1 MCKSNQCFLVIQF
14 KPYICSNLMHIMT
27 KSIFLETHNLK
38 NKATGLGTFNY
49 ELIKG
54 FSQLELGDLELT
66 LNVKNPGLL
75 ESEFEEKFKYHKF
88 KNLSRHWI
96 FRTRKK
102 YDLWHSVNQNTK
114 VEPFHVK
121 NYLLTVHDVNF
132 VEEISSNMQH
142 KVNQLFIEKLK
153 KSTAIT
159 YISEFAKKQTHQY
172 FDVPKVPE
180 YVIHNGNPIS
190 TILDNTTFISPIPV
204 DKPFLY
210 SIGDF
215 LERKNF
221 LSLIKMM
228 VHITDFNLILSGN
241 KNKPYGKEIEQF
253 IKENNL
259 QNRVFL
265 TGKVD
270 DLVKQFYLSKCLAFV
285 FPSIREG
292 FGLPPIEAMSFGKP
306 IFLSN
311 KTSLPEIG
319 GENAYYWD
327 NFDPEYMKT
336 VLTNGLDHFY
346 SNQNKMEELMKKRAA
361 NFDWKVAA
369 SDYLKVY
376 NKIVL

>member
-1 MCKSNQCFLVIQF
+1 MVKTV
-14 KPYICSNLMHIMT
+14 
-27 KSIFLETHNLK
+27 FLETHNLK

-54 FSQLELGDLELT
+54 LYQLPFNDLELT
-66 LNVKNPGLL
+66 LNVKNLELL
-75 ESEFEEKFKYHKF
+75 VSEFGEKFNYHKYTD
-88 KNLSRHWI
+88 LSRHWL

-114 VEPFHVK
+114 VEPFHVN

-132 VEEISSNMQH
+132 VEEISADMNH
-142 KVNQLFIEKLK
+142 RVNKLFISKLEKA
-153 KSTAIT
+153 TAIT

-172 FDVPKVPE
+172 FNVPNVPE
-180 YVIHNGNPIS
+180 YVIYNGNPIS
-190 TILDNTTFISPIPV
+190 TPIDTTGFVSKIPL

-221 LSLIKMM
+221 ISLVKMM
-228 VHITDFNLILSGN
+228 QHIPDFNLILSGN
-241 KNKPYGKEIEQF
+241 NNKPYGKEIEQY

-265 TGKVD
+265 TGKVT
-270 DLVKQFYLSKCLAFV
+270 DLDKQFYLSNCHAFV

-292 FGLPPIEAMSFGKP
+292 FGLPPIEAMHFGKP
-306 IFLSN
+306 VFLSD

-336 VLTNGLDHFY
+336 TLINGLDHFY
-346 SNQNKMEELMKKRAA
+346 NNQNKMELLMKKRAA
-361 NFDWKVAA
+361 SFDWKVAA
-369 SDYLKVY
+369 AQYLKVY
-376 NKIVL
+376 EKCLS

>member
-1 MCKSNQCFLVIQF
+1 
-14 KPYICSNLMHIMT
+14 MT
-27 KSIFLETHNLK
+27 KTVFLETHNLK

-54 FSQLELGDLELT
+54 LSKLEFNSLDLT
-66 LNVKNPGLL
+66 LNAKNTELL
-75 ESEFEEKFKYHKF
+75 KAEFGEKFKYNKYS
-88 KNLSRHWI
+88 NLSRHSI

-102 YDLWHSVNQNTK
+102 FDLWHSVNQNTK
-114 VEPFHVK
+114 IEPFHVNK
-121 NYLLTVHDVNF
+121 YLLTVHDVNF
-132 VEEISSNMQH
+132 VEEISTDMNH
-142 KVNQLFIEKLK
+142 KANKIFLAKLK

-172 FDVPKVPE
+172 FDVPNVPE

-190 TILDNTTFISPIPV
+190 TILDTSAFVSKIPS

-221 LSLIKMM
+221 LSVVKMM
-228 VHITDFNLILSGN
+228 IHIKDLNLVISGN
-241 KNKPYGKEIEQF
+241 NNKSYGVEIAKF
-253 IKENNL
+253 IQEYNL

-270 DLVKQFYLSKCLAFV
+270 DVAKQFYLSKCYAFV

-292 FGLPPIEAMSFGKP
+292 FGLPPIEAMHFGKP

-319 GENAYYWD
+319 GKHSYYWD
-327 NFDPEYMKT
+327 NFDPEYMKNS
-336 VLTNGLDHFY
+336 LIEGLNHFY
-346 SNQNKMEELMKKRAA
+346 SNQNEMELLMKKRAA
-361 NFDWKVAA
+361 SFDWKVAA
-369 SDYLKVY
+369 AEYLKVY
-376 NKIVL
+376 EKCLF

>member
-1 MCKSNQCFLVIQF
+1 MSKTV
-14 KPYICSNLMHIMT
+14 
-27 KSIFLETHNLK
+27 FLETHNLK

-54 FSQLELGDLELT
+54 LYQLDFNDLELT
-66 LNVKNPGLL
+66 LNAKEPKVLKA
-75 ESEFEEKFKYHKF
+75 EFGDKFKYHKYT
-88 KNLSRHWI
+88 NLSRHHI
-96 FRTRKK
+96 FRVRKK

-114 VEPFHVK
+114 VEPFHVNK
-121 NYLLTVHDVNF
+121 YLLTVHDVNF
-132 VEEISSNMQH
+132 AEEISSDMNH
-142 KVNQLFIEKLK
+142 KVNALFRAKLE

-159 YISEFAKKQTHQY
+159 YISEFAKKQTHDY
-172 FDVPKVPE
+172 FQVPNVPE

-190 TILDNTTFISPIPV
+190 TLLDTSSFVSKIPI

-210 SIGDF
+210 AIGDF

-221 LSLIKMM
+221 LSLAKMM
-228 VHITDFNLILSGN
+228 VHITDFNLIISGN
-241 KNKPYGKEIEQF
+241 NNKSYGKEIERF
-253 IKENNL
+253 INENHL

-270 DLVKQFYLSKCLAFV
+270 ETAKQFYLSKCLAFV

-319 GENAYYWD
+319 GENSYYWN

-336 VLTNGLDHFY
+336 ILVDGLNDFY
-346 SNQNKMEELMKKRAA
+346 SNQKEKENLMKERAA
-361 NFDWKVAA
+361 SFDWKVAA
-369 SDYLKVY
+369 TEYLKVY
-376 NKIVL
+376 RKCLI